1 MDVTVCLSPHLLTF
15 QALLLQSFFSLYYIL
30 SILPDATDVTH
41 FGIVPQVIEA
51 LTF

>member
-15 QALLLQSFFSLYYIL
+15 QALLLQFFFSLHYIL
-30 SILPDATDVTH
+30 SVLPDATDVTR
-41 FGIVPQVIEA
+41 FGIVPQVVEV